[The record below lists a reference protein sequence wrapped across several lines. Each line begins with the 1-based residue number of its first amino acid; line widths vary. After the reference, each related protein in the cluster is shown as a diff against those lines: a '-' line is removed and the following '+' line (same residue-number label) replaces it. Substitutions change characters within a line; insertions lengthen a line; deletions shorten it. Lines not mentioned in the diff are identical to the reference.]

1 MVTERS
7 IVEAAAR
14 LRRHGEPYLVAT
26 VVSTSG
32 TAYRRPGAR
41 MVLTRFRWVAGTVT
55 GGVLEGDIS
64 NTGWQK
70 TKDAPLL
77 VRYDAADG
85 EAAEDDDIR
94 SAFGLGCD
102 GAVEVLVERAGTPGR
117 IDALEVAARCY
128 RGQKRGAVV
137 TVYRTSVG
145 GVRVGAR
152 MAVIAGGELELE
164 ADPLEPALRGSIEG
178 DLRIVLESGVSAT
191 RTYQTADGSTDV
203 LIEAVVPPVRLFVF
217 GTGHDAVPLA
227 QLAHQVGWEVVVC
240 AAEATGVKYSTR
252 ERFAVA
258 VEMLIGTSAEI
269 AARIDEADRAVA
281 VVMSHDAGRE
291 REHLG
296 MLLGTKARH
305 IAVLGPK
312 QRALEML
319 TALERSDD
327 ARVHGIDQGET
338 PQELALGAIAQAQT
352 SIALPRMREQAT
364 SHAERPIASQPAT
377 AFAAVAA
384 L

>member
-77 VRYDAADG
+77 VRYDATDG
-85 EAAEDDDIR
+85 AAAEDDDIR

-102 GAVEVLVERAGTPGR
+102 GVVEVLVERAGSPGR

-128 RGQKRGAVV
+128 RDQARGAVV
-137 TVYRTSVG
+137 TVYRTHVA

-164 ADPLEPALRGSIEG
+164 ADPIEPALRGSIEG

-191 RTYQTADGSTDV
+191 RTYHTPEGSTDV

-227 QLAHQVGWEVVVC
+227 QLAHQVGWEVVIC
-240 AAEATGVKYSTR
+240 ATEAKYSTR
-252 ERFAVA
+252 ERFATA
-258 VEMLIGTSAEI
+258 VEMLIGTPEEI
-269 AARIDEADRAVA
+269 AARIDATDRAVA
-281 VVMSHDAGRE
+281 VVMSHDAARE

-319 TALERSDD
+319 TALQRSDD

-364 SHAERPIASQPAT
+364 PHVERPIASQPAT
-377 AFAAVAA
+377 VFAAVAA

>member
-55 GGVLEGDIS
+55 GGVLGGDLS
-64 NTGWQK
+64 NTGWQR
-70 TKDAPLL
+70 TKEAPLL
-77 VRYDAADG
+77 VRYDAMDGAGAD
-85 EAAEDDDIR
+85 DDDIR

-102 GAVEVLVERAGTPGR
+102 GAVEVLIERAGSPGR
-117 IDALEVAARCY
+117 IDALEVAERCY
-128 RGQKRGAVV
+128 RAQNRGAVA
-137 TVYRTSVG
+137 TVYRTTVP

-164 ADPLEPALRGSIEG
+164 ADPIDAALRDSVEA
-178 DLRIVLESGVSAT
+178 DLRTALASGVSAT
-191 RTYQTADGSTDV
+191 RTYQTPEGSIDV
-203 LIEAVVPPVRLFVF
+203 LIESVAPPVRLFLF

-227 QLAHQVGWEVVVC
+227 LLAHQVGWEVVIC
-240 AAEATGVKYSTR
+240 AAEAKYSTR

-258 VEMLIGTSAEI
+258 VEMLVGTPAEI
-269 AARIDEADRAVA
+269 AARIDETDRAV
-281 VVMSHDAGRE
+281 VVIMSHDTVRD

-296 MLLGTKARH
+296 MVIDTSVRH

-312 QRALEML
+312 RRALEML
-319 TALERSDD
+319 TVLQRPED
-327 ARVHGIDQGET
+327 ARIHDIDQGET
-338 PQELALGAIAQAQT
+338 PQELALGAIAQAQA
-352 SIALPRMREQAT
+352 SIALPRMSDQVT
-364 SHAERPIASQPAT
+364 PHGERPLASQPAT
-377 AFAAVAA
+377 VFAAVAA

>member
-85 EAAEDDDIR
+85 AAAEDDDIR

-102 GAVEVLVERAGTPGR
+102 GAVEVLVERAGAPGR

-128 RGQKRGAVV
+128 RAQKRGAVV
-137 TVYRTSVG
+137 TVYRTTVAG
-145 GVRVGAR
+145 LRVGAR
-152 MAVIAGGELELE
+152 MAVIAGSELELE
-164 ADPLEPALRGSIEG
+164 ADPIEAALRGSIEA

-227 QLAHQVGWEVVVC
+227 QLAHQVGWEVVIC
-240 AAEATGVKYSTR
+240 AAEAKYSTR
-252 ERFAVA
+252 ERFATA
-258 VEMLIGTSAEI
+258 VEMLIGTPAEI
-269 AARIDEADRAVA
+269 AARIDETDRAVA
-281 VVMSHDAGRE
+281 VVMSHDTARE

-296 MLLGTKARH
+296 MLLGTTARH

-312 QRALEML
+312 QRTLEML
-319 TALERSDD
+319 TVLQRPDD
-327 ARVHGIDQGET
+327 ARLHGIDQGET
-338 PQELALGAIAQAQT
+338 PQELALGAIAQAQAT
-352 SIALPRMREQAT
+352 MALPRMREQAT
-364 SHAERPIASQPAT
+364 PHAERPVASQPAT
-377 AFAAVAA
+377 VFAAVAA
-384 L
+384 I

>member
-64 NTGWQK
+64 NTGWLK

-85 EAAEDDDIR
+85 AAAEDDDIR

-102 GAVEVLVERAGTPGR
+102 GAVEVLVERAGSPGW

-128 RGQKRGAVV
+128 RDQARGAVV
-137 TVYRTSVG
+137 TVYRTNVAG
-145 GVRVGAR
+145 LRVGAR

-164 ADPLEPALRGSIEG
+164 ADPIEPTLRGSIEG

-191 RTYQTADGSTDV
+191 RTYHTPEGSTDV

-227 QLAHQVGWEVVVC
+227 QLAHQVGWEVVIC
-240 AAEATGVKYSTR
+240 ATDAKYSTR
-252 ERFAVA
+252 ERFATA
-258 VEMLIGTSAEI
+258 VEMLIGPPEEI
-269 AARIDEADRAVA
+269 AARIDKTDRAVA
-281 VVMSHDAGRE
+281 VVMSHDAARE

-296 MLLGTKARH
+296 MLLGTTARH

-319 TALERSDD
+319 TALQRSDD

-364 SHAERPIASQPAT
+364 PHAERPTASQPAT
-377 AFAAVAA
+377 VFAAVAA

>member
-85 EAAEDDDIR
+85 AAAEDDDIR

-102 GAVEVLVERAGTPGR
+102 GAVEVLVERAGSPGR

-128 RGQKRGAVV
+128 RNQKRGAVV
-137 TVYRTSVG
+137 TVYRTSVA

-152 MAVIAGGELELE
+152 MAVVSGGELELE
-164 ADPLEPALRGSIEG
+164 ADPIEAALRGSIEA

-191 RTYQTADGSTDV
+191 RTYQTAEGSTDV

-227 QLAHQVGWEVVVC
+227 QLAHQVGWEVVIC
-240 AAEATGVKYSTR
+240 ATEAKYSTR

-258 VEMLIGTSAEI
+258 VEMLIGTPAEI
-269 AARIDEADRAVA
+269 AARIDETDRAVA
-281 VVMSHDAGRE
+281 VVMSHDNERE

-319 TALERSDD
+319 TVLQRPDD
-327 ARVHGIDQGET
+327 ARVHGLDQGET
-338 PQELALGAIAQAQT
+338 PQELALTAIAAAQT
-352 SIALPRMREQAT
+352 TLALPRMREQAT
-364 SHAERPIASQPAT
+364 PQAERPVASQPAT
-377 AFAAVAA
+377 VFAPVAA

>member
-55 GGVLEGDIS
+55 GGVLEGELS

-85 EAAEDDDIR
+85 VGAEDDDIR

-102 GAVEVLVERAGTPGR
+102 GSVEVLVERAGMPGR

-128 RGQKRGAVV
+128 RAQKRAAVV
-137 TVYRTSVG
+137 TVYRSNVA
-145 GVRVGAR
+145 GVRVGSR
-152 MAVIAGGELELE
+152 MAALAGGELELE
-164 ADPLEPALRGSIEG
+164 ADPIEPVLRGSIEA

-191 RTYQTADGSTDV
+191 RTYQTPDGSTDV

-227 QLAHQVGWEVVVC
+227 QLAHQIGWEVVIC
-240 AAEATGVKYSTR
+240 TTGTTEIKYSTR
-252 ERFAVA
+252 ERFVNA
-258 VEMLIGTSAEI
+258 VEMLTGTPAEI
-269 AARIDEADRAVA
+269 AARIDETERAVA
-281 VVMSHDAGRE
+281 VVMSHDVARE

-296 MLLGTKARH
+296 MLLVTRARH

-319 TALERSDD
+319 TALERPDD
-327 ARVHGIDQGET
+327 ARIHGIDQGET
-338 PQELALGAIAQAQT
+338 PQELALTAIAQAQAT
-352 SIALPRMREQAT
+352 IALPRMREQT
-364 SHAERPIASQPAT
+364 TPHVERPTASRPAEM
-377 AFAAVAA
+377 FAAIAA
-384 L
+384 I

>member
-77 VRYDAADG
+77 VRYSAEDG
-85 EAAEDDDIR
+85 AGAEDDDIR

-102 GAVEVLVERAGTPGR
+102 GVVEVLVERAGSPGR

-137 TVYRTSVG
+137 TVYRTTVA

-164 ADPLEPALRGSIEG
+164 ADPIEASLRGSIEA

-191 RTYQTADGSTDV
+191 RTYESPAGSTDV

-227 QLAHQVGWEVVVC
+227 QLAHQVGWEVIVC
-240 AAEATGVKYSTR
+240 ATEAKYSTR

-258 VEMLIGTSAEI
+258 VEMLIGTPAEI
-269 AARIDEADRAVA
+269 AARIDETDRAVA
-281 VVMSHDAGRE
+281 VVMSHDNARE
-291 REHLG
+291 RDQLG

-319 TALERSDD
+319 TALDRSDD

-364 SHAERPIASQPAT
+364 PHAERPIASQPA
-377 AFAAVAA
+377 AVFAAAA
-384 L
+384 AF